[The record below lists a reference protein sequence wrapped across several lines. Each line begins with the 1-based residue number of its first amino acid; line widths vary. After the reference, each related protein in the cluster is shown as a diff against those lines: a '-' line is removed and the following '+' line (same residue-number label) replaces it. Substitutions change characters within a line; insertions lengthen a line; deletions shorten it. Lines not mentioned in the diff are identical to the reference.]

1 MNEPVKNLQ
10 TYSGT
15 TLKASASAL
24 SLMEREN
31 MIIASVFKIW
41 GGFWVCVKLMGFQKR
56 FVGLCKI
63 YYRKFRGREGI
74 RVNGW
79 EAWGNEKEG

>member
-31 MIIASVFKIW
+31 MIIASVFKI
-41 GGFWVCVKLMGFQKR
+41 
-56 FVGLCKI
+56 
-63 YYRKFRGREGI
+63 
-74 RVNGW
+74 
-79 EAWGNEKEG
+79 